1 MKSRW
6 MAKGVVVKYFDIG
19 YGNTWEEKFKG
30 FRRRQTVI
38 QDVTLF
44 ETQNLFLKGSLQNW
58 TRICYGG
65 ERWTSSILNKSPQ
78 LTSSK
83 QNRF

>member
-6 MAKGVVVKYFDIG
+6 RAKGVVVKYFDIG

-44 ETQNLFLKGSLQNW
+44 ETQNLFLKGSL
-58 TRICYGG
+58 
-65 ERWTSSILNKSPQ
+65 
-78 LTSSK
+78 
-83 QNRF
+83 